1 MYFAA
6 QSNVLDASEIDL
18 APRASK
24 GGRSDFMY
32 ISAMNECASRTTATG
47 PKSTVRG
54 IGRVIALMWV
64 LAAPMAHAGGGLFGI
79 DHELPL
85 DQNGIWARK
94 YQTGIEY
101 GAIAVEVAGS
111 LWFGND
117 DELGHT
123 FWQTIDASV
132 LSGLTATILKR
143 TTGRPRP
150 YQANDP
156 NAWFKGS
163 SYQSFPS
170 GEVTL
175 QASFVTP
182 FIVNYYKQY
191 PWIWALTALP
201 AYDAIA
207 RLKSQAHWQTDVI
220 AGGLLGTGFGYW
232 ATTRNMPLS
241 VQILPRGV
249 SVGFN
254 KRF

>member
-1 MYFAA
+1 MNTSHRNDIAGRPAA
-6 QSNVLDASEIDL
+6 RGPDSMVRRI
-18 APRASK
+18 
-24 GGRSDFMY
+24 GG
-32 ISAMNECASRTTATG
+32 I
-47 PKSTVRG
+47 
-54 IGRVIALMWV
+54 IALIGV
-64 LAAPMAHAGGGLFGI
+64 LVAPAAHAGGGLFGI

-132 LSGLTATILKR
+132 LSGLTATILKD
-143 TTGRPRP
+143 TIGRPRP
-150 YQANDP
+150 YQGNDP
-156 NAWFKGS
+156 NAWFKGG

-191 PWIWALTALP
+191 PWIWALEALP

-220 AGGLLGTGFGYW
+220 AAGLLGTGFGYW
-232 ATTRNMPLS
+232 ATTRNTPLS

-249 SVGFN
+249 SVGFT